1 MHLTQPPIPSILA
14 TSMKPYTGNSEV
26 ETDEIESREGSD
38 WDWDCTLGSL
48 VDRMVE
54 VSGED
59 QAAAE
64 RRLWTI
70 ISFDTVELRHLVVGS
85 VISRYVDGELVAVGL
100 RYHCSSWEEIL
111 HPVALIC

>member
-1 MHLTQPPIPSILA
+1 
-14 TSMKPYTGNSEV
+14 MKPYTGNPEV

-100 RYHCSSWEEIL
+100 RYHCTRRTL
-111 HPVALIC
+111 LVRLRLACRLT